1 MEYRGGVSMAV
12 QKCAGKEEICK
23 QPNETYLFGVDYSQ
37 VLEEGEY
44 ILVGTSTIT
53 AVDNEGND
61 ATSDVLDNTDKVVQ
75 TADEDDISVTPITNG
90 MLATRIKGGT
100 EALSKYKLT
109 YLAQTSNE
117 NTYEKDVLMRIK
129 DN

>member
-1 MEYRGGVSMAV
+1 MAT
-12 QKCAGKEEICK
+12 QKCAVACEICK
-23 QPNETYLFGVDYSQ
+23 QPSESYLLGADFSQ

-53 AVDNEGND
+53 AIDNAEDD
-61 ATSDVLDNTDKVVQ
+61 ATADVLDNTDKAVS
-75 TADEDDISVTPITNG
+75 TADEDDLDSGYTPITNG
-90 MLATRIKGGT
+90 MLVTRILAGT

-109 YLAQTSNE
+109 YLAKTSNG
-117 NTYEKDVLMRIK
+117 NTYEKDVKMRIK